1 MVWIFWIVS
10 SGYNTYWWE
19 RPKEKLV
26 SSKYFMG
33 VLWIIFCSTT
43 DKKKSKETIIKFYFQ
58 SWIFIKFIQK
68 LKKNKNSQF

>member
-1 MVWIFWIVS
+1 
-10 SGYNTYWWE
+10 
-19 RPKEKLV
+19 
-26 SSKYFMG
+26 MG

-68 LKKNKNSQF
+68 IKKKIKIPLFKHEKTKQKSVINKRGRKNK

>member
-1 MVWIFWIVS
+1 
-10 SGYNTYWWE
+10 
-19 RPKEKLV
+19 
-26 SSKYFMG
+26 MG

-68 LKKNKNSQF
+68 IKKKKIPIFKHEKTKHKSVINKRGRKNK

>member
-1 MVWIFWIVS
+1 MWIFWIVS

-19 RPKEKLV
+19 RPKEKLI

-43 DKKKSKETIIKFYFQ
+43 DKKNQKKQLSN
-58 SWIFIKFIQK
+58 SIFKAGY
-68 LKKNKNSQF
+68 S

>member
-1 MVWIFWIVS
+1 
-10 SGYNTYWWE
+10 
-19 RPKEKLV
+19 
-26 SSKYFMG
+26 MG

-68 LKKNKNSQF
+68 IKIPSFKHEKTKQKSVINKRGRKNK

>member
-1 MVWIFWIVS
+1 
-10 SGYNTYWWE
+10 
-19 RPKEKLV
+19 
-26 SSKYFMG
+26 MG

-68 LKKNKNSQF
+68 IKKKKTIPFLNMKKQNKSL

>member
-1 MVWIFWIVS
+1 
-10 SGYNTYWWE
+10 
-19 RPKEKLV
+19 
-26 SSKYFMG
+26 MG

-68 LKKNKNSQF
+68 KKKKIPLFKHEKTKQKSVINKRGKKNK

>member
-1 MVWIFWIVS
+1 MWIFWIVS

-19 RPKEKLV
+19 RPKEKFV

-43 DKKKSKETIIKFYFQ
+43 DQKNQKKQLSN
-58 SWIFIKFIQK
+58 SIFKAGY
-68 LKKNKNSQF
+68 S